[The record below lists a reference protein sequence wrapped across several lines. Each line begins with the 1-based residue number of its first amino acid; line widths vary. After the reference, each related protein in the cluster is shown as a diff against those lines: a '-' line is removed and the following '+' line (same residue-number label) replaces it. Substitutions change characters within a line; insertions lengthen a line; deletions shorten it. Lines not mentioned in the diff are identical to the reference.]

1 VARVSGKKEIEDIAE
16 RVSGMKK
23 KIDKIDILL
32 RRNTAGQMARVD
44 WDDLNTAISE
54 RLDKVLQ
61 RKTPAIKVA
70 KVFKATAVTAA
81 AAAVFIIVMVGS
93 TEKKGTATV
102 AFINQSRRTE
112 VQVNIVE
119 RDSDRG
125 RCDIRIIDSSTTRK
139 QEDNIRPNWFIISK
153 AVSTSTNNGAKRDVR
168 DILCLF

>member
-1 VARVSGKKEIEDIAE
+1 MARVSGKKEIEDIAE
-16 RVSGMKK
+16 KVSVMKK

-32 RRNTAGQMARVD
+32 RRNTAGQLAGVD
-44 WDDLNTAISE
+44 WDNLNAAISR
-54 RLDKVLQ
+54 RLDEAQQ
-61 RKTPAIKVA
+61 RKIPAPKFI
-70 KVFKATAVTAA
+70 KVFKTAAVTAA

-102 AFINQSRRTE
+102 AFINRSDRTQ

-125 RCDIRIIDSSTTRK
+125 RCDIRIIDLSTTRK

-153 AVSTSTNNGAKRDVR
+153 AGSTSTNNGAERDVR